1 MWRVSFVSGVAAL
14 LTLGLAVGGP
24 TPRPD
29 LVPLLGL
36 ASALEE
42 LTDAPVGST
51 FATTAERFDL
61 LEMPIGTDGHTIRV
75 QVSSTLSLRMT
86 PDGQIRGSTAVGP
99 AVPVPDGETTDPSL
113 PQPDPEVADAIAAE
127 ITRRSEVAP
136 SLGLAGG
143 YWPATEPEMLAAMR
157 RHVSGTHDGRSE
169 EARMLSLAAS
179 LLLGNPGDPDRRSD
193 ILRAVAE
200 IPGLDVLAG
209 DGTLELSLAF
219 MDGELPLRLAYVLDA
234 DSGDLLGER
243 LELIDSGG
251 TVVLSRAEFSP
262 WQIVTPSAAS

>member
-1 MWRVSFVSGVAAL
+1 
-14 LTLGLAVGGP
+14 
-24 TPRPD
+24 
-29 LVPLLGL
+29 
-36 ASALEE
+36 
-42 LTDAPVGST
+42 
-51 FATTAERFDL
+51 
-61 LEMPIGTDGHTIRV
+61 
-75 QVSSTLSLRMT
+75 
-86 PDGQIRGSTAVGP
+86 
-99 AVPVPDGETTDPSL
+99 
-113 PQPDPEVADAIAAE
+113 
-127 ITRRSEVAP
+127 
-136 SLGLAGG
+136 
-143 YWPATEPEMLAAMR
+143 
-157 RHVSGTHDGRSE
+157 
-169 EARMLSLAAS
+169 MLSLAAS